1 MIRRFLPRRF
11 RPRRQ
16 PLDESSGS
24 QVNLE
29 RVGRSRIDDMAASTR
44 KVPWTL
50 TLLQLLW
57 TAGPVTFLAMQGGS
71 YLGYG
76 EPASVATYVF
86 FAIYVVL
93 AATIGLV
100 ARVAADAVRGNR
112 QARARANITRTL
124 DMAPDLMFTMRD
136 LHLATLPDDQRQQE
150 AAFIL
155 LGKLD
160 LGSSSIAMAVED
172 LTGDRNL
179 AEIAQRIEI
188 YRRAGM
194 HSRVEDWVKHSTVQ
208 REVANAAFRGSAPL
222 IFQALEQRLQ
232 GVAPS
237 QEAGIPRSRNFIARI
252 FAAAHYDDLSLM
264 SLTDVEE
271 LLLLTF
277 ELLNDRRITR
287 LTIDYAGD
295 WKLARV
301 LDQMERTQSNYRQ
314 VRASAQQRLHDFNS
328 LLTETGLVSSV
339 SDTEGI
345 SPDQRLARANFELGQ
360 LLAESTGRRS
370 PLARDEVTREAL
382 RRALRYARLTRQAI
396 DRLQESY
403 RAKARALKVWERLRR
418 QQLPATA
425 AGNHNQRRQ
434 GLLIRES
441 TIALSDDQKL
451 ALTEGF
457 CRYLDEMQIT
467 KGSQGILQRGELL
480 PVDKAK
486 RLGIHLALILEPLV
500 ELENPAVQR
509 AIDGS
514 NGIYLEGLETGFSA
528 DAKAGL
534 GTAAAKEIQEN
545 LGPAAELVATR
556 LTQLYH
562 LPLTESMINF
572 LCNNYGADR
581 QRLEYLGTSAKHTRH
596 LGDVTAD
603 PAESPQA
610 DLYAQWRQPVHRIE
624 KVLGRLLR

>member
-11 RPRRQ
+11 RPRAKPRN
-16 PLDESSGS
+16 ESGGS
-24 QVNLE
+24 HVNLE
-29 RVGRSRIDDMAASTR
+29 RVGRSRINDMAASTR

-93 AATIGLV
+93 AAIIGLV
-100 ARVAADAVRGNR
+100 ARVAADAIRGNR
-112 QARARANITRTL
+112 QARTRANITRTL
-124 DMAPDLMFTMRD
+124 DMAPDLIFTMRD
-136 LHLATLPDDQRQQE
+136 LHLATLPDDQRQRE

-160 LGSSSIAMAVED
+160 VGSSSIAMAVED
-172 LTGDRNL
+172 LTGDREL

-194 HSRVEDWVKHSTVQ
+194 HSRVEDWVSHSAAE
-208 REVANAAFRGSAPL
+208 RENAIATFRGNSPL
-222 IFQALEQRLQ
+222 VFQALEQRLQ
-232 GVAPS
+232 GIAPS
-237 QEAGIPRSRNFIARI
+237 QEAGIPRNRHFIARI

-277 ELLNDRRITR
+277 ELLNDRSITR

-301 LDQMERTQSNYRQ
+301 LDQMERTQSDYRQ
-314 VRASAQQRLHDFNS
+314 VRASAQQRLNDFNS
-328 LLTETGLVSSV
+328 LLTETGLISAVPDAV
-339 SDTEGI
+339 GM
-345 SPDQRLARANFELGQ
+345 SPDQRLAQANAKLGQ

-370 PLARDEVTREAL
+370 ALAKDEDTREAL
-382 RRALRYARLTRQAI
+382 RRALRYAKLTRQAI

-403 RAKARALKVWERLRR
+403 RAKSRALKVWERLRR
-418 QQLPATA
+418 RQLPATA
-425 AGNHNQRRQ
+425 AGNGNQRRQ

-441 TIALSDDQKL
+441 AIALEDDQKL

-467 KGSQGILQRGELL
+467 KGSQGILQRGEPL
-480 PVDKAK
+480 PVERAK

-500 ELENPAVQR
+500 ELESPAVQR
-509 AIDGS
+509 AIDSS

-528 DAKAGL
+528 DAKAGI

-545 LGPAAELVATR
+545 LGPAAELIATR

-562 LPLTESMINF
+562 LPLTESMVDF
-572 LCNNYGADR
+572 LCSNYGADR
-581 QRLEYLGTSAKHTRH
+581 QRLEYLGTSARHTQH
-596 LGDVTAD
+596 LGDVTAS
-603 PAESPQA
+603 PAEPPQA
-610 DLYAQWRQPVHRIE
+610 DLYAQWRQPLHRIE